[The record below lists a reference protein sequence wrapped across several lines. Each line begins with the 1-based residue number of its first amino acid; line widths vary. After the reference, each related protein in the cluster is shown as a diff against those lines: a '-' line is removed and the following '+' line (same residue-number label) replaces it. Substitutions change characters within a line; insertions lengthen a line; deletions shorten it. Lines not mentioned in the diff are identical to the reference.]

1 MTAAVVGVFV
11 HPKACPVCG
20 GAKRV
25 TMRAVVKTEMSLLGQ
40 NSWPWVR
47 RPAKLALVI
56 DCPQCVGAEELSAGL
71 PRAVPGSDGAA

>member
-1 MTAAVVGVFV
+1 MTAVVEGVHL

-25 TMRAVVKTEMSLLGQ
+25 TMHAVVKTEMSLLGQ

-47 RPAKLALVI
+47 RPTKLALVI
-56 DCPQCVGAEELSAGL
+56 DCPQCAGAEELNSSL
-71 PRAVPGSDGAA
+71 PRAVPSSGGAA